1 MNGRVLTELWLLQV
15 WLPIEPLDPIQYPK
29 IFIFI
34 DVYVILPQFNRATQ
48 VVYKVQNVLIRA
60 YLVILPH
67 QHVEEERKNVSRLDQ
82 ETICMNRIKSSDND
96 NIKQRKIY
104 TRMPQH
110 SYREIL
116 QSIFDIFMSIC
127 K

>member
-67 QHVEEERKNVSRLDQ
+67 QHVEEERKNVSRLGQ
-82 ETICMNRIKSSDND
+82 EITCG
-96 NIKQRKIY
+96 
-104 TRMPQH
+104 
-110 SYREIL
+110 
-116 QSIFDIFMSIC
+116 
-127 K
+127 